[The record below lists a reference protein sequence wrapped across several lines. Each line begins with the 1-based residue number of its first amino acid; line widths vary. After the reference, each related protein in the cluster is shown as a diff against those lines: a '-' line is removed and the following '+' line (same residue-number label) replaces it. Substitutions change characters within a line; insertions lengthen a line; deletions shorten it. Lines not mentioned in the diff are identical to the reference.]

1 MRVIVP
7 GGFYSHNS
15 ALKKIWLD
23 YSYYGL
29 GVENVE
35 SIKNITRNSII
46 YSVKRSIPGITFSNG
61 CITYSRE
68 CYSEDSDKLQIVLRT
83 PIEDSLELLE
93 ATEGVIT
100 LDTSGKV
107 IVLPTGI
114 PEVLPLFNEST
125 LNPNRLTI
133 AESPFGGLKGSGSPD
148 YAIGT
153 LFTPTDNVYL
163 SDITGQNSTKTLTA
177 GKLKELGYL
186 TVDTAAHTITQ
197 EFTVRNDEWNN
208 PTVIDACDNAD
219 GWSIVNG
226 AGNIS
231 VIDGKL
237 HVDGTA
243 DATGFFEINKTF
255 SLNLTSYPFVGFEL
269 SSSIAS
275 AAYFRIG
282 SNSSNYSAWYN
293 KTNYSIP
300 QNAAKTAMFALKA
313 PASASNNS
321 NPSNIAGSPAFGS
334 VTFVRLGVTGVGNG
348 TALTMDIDNIVADTY
363 KSTYIEAQV
372 PDNLHPTSLALYT
385 HNGTAYQLAST
396 HSLDGAYSQVS
407 QTSSNFTAADST
419 KFDDVYGSAGA
430 GRAVYPKGESG
441 ETKAGSSGN
450 ITYSGNKGTSKRIGL
465 RVDLPPS
472 DNGRTNF
479 NKCRIKTILTY
490 APDVEGNYSASYD
503 FADSTNTSYGLQNI
517 TKPWIALYDPA
528 TSLIEFYLHTNR
540 PTALSFKRDENGTIH
555 ELSLYPGSGSIYH
568 GQITFADLTLDSDSD
583 LIPDCLEASVNGSIT
598 NFLKNY
604 GMVI

>member
-7 GGFYSHNS
+7 GGFYSHDS
-15 ALKKIWLD
+15 AQKKIWLD

-35 SIKNITRNSII
+35 SIRNLTRNSII

-68 CYSEDSDKLQIVLRT
+68 CYSEDSDKLQIVLRA
-83 PIEDSLELLE
+83 PIEDALELLE

-107 IVLPTGI
+107 LVLPTENAAI
-114 PEVLPLFNEST
+114 LPVFNEYV
-125 LNPNRLTI
+125 LNPNRLSIT
-133 AESPFGGLKGSGSPD
+133 ESPFGGLKGAGSPD
-148 YAIGT
+148 YAPGT
-153 LFTPTDNVYL
+153 LYTPTDGVYL
-163 SDITGQNSTKTLTA
+163 TDITGQNSTKTLTV

-186 TVDTAAHTITQ
+186 TVDTTVHTITQ
-197 EFTVRNDEWNN
+197 EFTVQNDGDNN
-208 PTVIDACDNAD
+208 PTVIDNCDATTNWNYGTGGVPRGTVSLDNTVYNSAPGSIKLDVTTGGGTIYLIKTVSLDLSTTDFITYWIRGPSGKAGGFAIYCPDVSNRLRTTGITYNGQWQKFVFPIRALPKEGTPVLNNVTAVRFEIPNVAVIGDILNVDSIAIDNAKQ
-219 GWSIVNG
+219 
-226 AGNIS
+226 A
-231 VIDGKL
+231 
-237 HVDGTA
+237 
-243 DATGFFEINKTF
+243 
-255 SLNLTSYPFVGFEL
+255 
-269 SSSIAS
+269 
-275 AAYFRIG
+275 
-282 SNSSNYSAWYN
+282 
-293 KTNYSIP
+293 
-300 QNAAKTAMFALKA
+300 
-313 PASASNNS
+313 
-321 NPSNIAGSPAFGS
+321 
-334 VTFVRLGVTGVGNG
+334 
-348 TALTMDIDNIVADTY
+348 
-363 KSTYIEAQV
+363 YIEAQV
-372 PDNLHPTSLALYT
+372 PDNLSATSLALYT

-407 QTSSNFTAADST
+407 QTSANATLLDNT
-419 KFDDVYGSAGA
+419 KFDDVYGAAGA
-430 GRAVYPKGESG
+430 GRAVFPKGESG

-450 ITYSGNKGTSKRIGL
+450 ITYSANKGTSKRIGF

-490 APDVEGNYSASYD
+490 APNIEGNYSASYD

-517 TKPWIALYDPA
+517 TKPWLALYDPS
-528 TSLIEFYLHTNR
+528 TSLIDFYLHTNR
-540 PTALSFKRDENGTIH
+540 PQALSYKRDETGTIH

-583 LIPDCLEASVNGSIT
+583 LIPDCLEAPVNGSIT
-598 NFLKNY
+598 QFLKNY

>member
-1 MRVIVP
+1 MHLVVP
-7 GGFYSHNS
+7 GGFYSHNA
-15 ALKKIWLD
+15 ALKQIWLD

-35 SIKNITRNSII
+35 SIRNLTRNSII
-46 YSVKRSIPGITFSNG
+46 YSVKMSIPGITFSNG

-83 PIEDSLELLE
+83 PVPDSLELLE
-93 ATEGVIT
+93 VTEGVIT

-107 IVLPTGI
+107 LVLPTENAAI
-114 PEVLPLFNEST
+114 LPCFNEYT

-148 YAIGT
+148 YAVGT
-153 LFTPTDNVYL
+153 LYTPTGGVYL
-163 SDITGQNSTKTLTA
+163 TDITGQNSTKTLTA

-186 TVDTAAHTITQ
+186 TVDTVGHMITQ
-197 EFTVRNDEWNN
+197 EFTVRNDGDNT
-208 PTVIDACDNAD
+208 PTVIDNCESTT
-219 GWSIVNG
+219 GWALTHGTGQLSTSSGKIVMIGNTSSTGMFRATRTATINLSSAHFVSFSIKSTI
-226 AGNIS
+226 AGNATILLITTAGTHYAAWTDTRFAIS
-231 VIDGKL
+231 ADVEYRVTVPINAPQ
-237 HVDGTA
+237 GT
-243 DATGFFEINKTF
+243 TGQNPNVVVGT
-255 SLNLTSYPFVGFEL
+255 LNT
-269 SSSIAS
+269 SSIS
-275 AAYFRIG
+275 AIVIG
-282 SNSSNYSAWYN
+282 LSNAGN
-293 KTNYSIP
+293 TV
-300 QNAAKTAMFALKA
+300 
-313 PASASNNS
+313 PAT
-321 NPSNIAGSPAFGS
+321 
-334 VTFVRLGVTGVGNG
+334 VY
-348 TALTMDIDNIVADTY
+348 IDNITADTT
-363 KSTYIEAQV
+363 KPTYIEAQV
-372 PDNLHPTSLALYT
+372 PDNLSATSLSLYT

-396 HSLDGAYSQVS
+396 HSLDGVYSQVS

-583 LIPDCLEASVNGSIT
+583 LIPDCLEASVSGSIT
-598 NFLKNY
+598 QFLRNY